1 MTREAAPV
9 SHSPTASALCRRR
22 ASKARRRPNPASPV
36 GTANAAAVGAPY
48 AAAVELRVALGCQL
62 GQQPFTPALTFLN
75 AAARQSND
83 LKYLK

>member
-62 GQQPFTPALTFLN
+62 GQQPFKSLPSPFLN

-83 LKYLK
+83 LK